1 MSRRKDTD
9 RAIRELLAMEMLD
22 ALRDPPPELVE
33 EWSRVTSPE
42 TWERIDEAR
51 REDQDQGWNYAA
63 ALNLR
68 QTVLREDRLALMALA
83 PVLANH
89 VA

>member
-9 RAIRELLAMEMLD
+9 RALRELLAMEMLD

-33 EWSRVTSPE
+33 AWSRATSPE

-51 REDQDQGWNYAA
+51 REDQDQGWNYGT

-68 QTVLREDRLALMALA
+68 QTILREDRAALIALA
-83 PVLANH
+83 PCLADH